1 MTTHTFSLHSAIKV
15 DRFTFTRGFACALAL
30 MAGMSAIAADAP
42 KSAAVENAVVK
53 VFSTVRYPDPYRPW
67 TKQAPAEVTGS
78 GVVIEKKR
86 ILSNAHVVLY
96 ASQVQIQANQ
106 AGDKISAIVESV
118 SPAMDLAVLKLEDES
133 FFDTHPPLPR
143 ANTLPDI
150 KDVVMAYGYPE

>member
-1 MTTHTFSLHSAIKV
+1 MTTHTFSPLLANKV
-15 DRFTFTRGFACALAL
+15 DRSTFTRGVVCALVL

-42 KSAAVENAVVK
+42 RSATVENAVVK

-106 AGDKISAIVESV
+106 AGDKIRIHFACHGSRGA
-118 SPAMDLAVLKLEDES
+118 
-133 FFDTHPPLPR
+133 
-143 ANTLPDI
+143 
-150 KDVVMAYGYPE
+150 